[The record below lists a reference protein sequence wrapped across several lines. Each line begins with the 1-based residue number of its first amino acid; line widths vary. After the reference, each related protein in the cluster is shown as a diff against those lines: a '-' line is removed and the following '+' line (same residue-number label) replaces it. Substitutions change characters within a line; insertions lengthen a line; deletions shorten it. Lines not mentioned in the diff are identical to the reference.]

1 MSRLSRFLLLF
12 VLIVFTLA
20 CNLVTQ
26 PIDDVQNLAG
36 TAESIAS
43 SMPNV
48 ATTLESAATS
58 IPFED
63 FDFTNPQGTPLS
75 EWNGIPVM
83 PQATVGQEFNEFT
96 YSFKVPST
104 PPDVQSFY
112 KTELANLGWSSSI
125 DLPVGDE
132 GGFMLYTKDDNI
144 LAITITSSDGGAAVV
159 LTLE

>member
-12 VLIVFTLA
+12 VLIVFALA
-20 CNLVTQ
+20 CNFVTQ
-26 PIDDVQNLAG
+26 PIDDVQDLAG

-43 SMPNV
+43 SIPDV

-63 FDFTNPQGTPLS
+63 FDFTDPQGTPLS

-83 PQATVGQEFNEFT
+83 PQATVGEEFNEYT

-104 PPDVQSFY
+104 PPEVQNFY
-112 KTELANLGWSSSI
+112 KTELANLGWASSI

-144 LAITITSSDGGAAVV
+144 LTITITSADGGTTVM
-159 LTLE
+159 LTLG